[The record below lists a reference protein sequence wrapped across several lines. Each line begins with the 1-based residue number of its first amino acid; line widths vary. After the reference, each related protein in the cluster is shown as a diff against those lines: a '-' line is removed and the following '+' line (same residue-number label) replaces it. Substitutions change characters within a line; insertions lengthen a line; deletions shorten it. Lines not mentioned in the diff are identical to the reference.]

1 MSVRVSSVKELS
13 VLVDKKIVL
22 MVLGAEDADIEI
34 NKPSQEI
41 TEFSKLV
48 ILFSST
54 ITFPSVKSAPVMETK
69 LDIDWIQCPC
79 GKAPMVTF
87 EGESSESSENS
98 SGSSSK
104 QATSIS
110 SSEARDSINKIVNSG
125 NIAIKSAEIFKN
137 EYADLMQTSYEVQM
151 KDFLGP
157 VVWLKDAMDSLN
169 KLKESSSEV
178 EKIRFAYE
186 IMQQYAHGIE
196 YIIQDQIAMGNKDFL
211 DKFLN
216 VRMSLKAVLC
226 ETHWVMTNELGIQP
240 QETKSPITHIPISRN
255 GSERAMDDW
264 IIYHN
269 YITVMNEIVK
279 ELQKLCASN
288 EKMI

>member
-1 MSVRVSSVKELS
+1 MESVNFCESCENCAPQYGLEIVDHRCLPGKRAKGKTWLS
-13 VLVDKKIVL
+13 FLKQIWR
-22 MVLGAEDADIEI
+22 
-34 NKPSQEI
+34 
-41 TEFSKLV
+41 FSKLV

-137 EYADLMQTSYEVQM
+137 EYAPID
-151 KDFLGP
+151 
-157 VVWLKDAMDSLN
+157 
-169 KLKESSSEV
+169 
-178 EKIRFAYE
+178 
-186 IMQQYAHGIE
+186 IE
-196 YIIQDQIAMGNKDFL
+196 
-211 DKFLN
+211 
-216 VRMSLKAVLC
+216 
-226 ETHWVMTNELGIQP
+226 
-240 QETKSPITHIPISRN
+240 
-255 GSERAMDDW
+255 
-264 IIYHN
+264 
-269 YITVMNEIVK
+269 
-279 ELQKLCASN
+279 
-288 EKMI
+288 